1 MTTLTPGTVLVDW
14 DNTLHD
20 AAGTFFGAL
29 RQVLAERGIRL
40 DVPMYRAAYDPDY
53 RVLYARLGLA
63 ADEIEAASDAWR
75 NLVRD
80 ATPRLIPGSR
90 EALERI
96 RAAGVPIHVV
106 TAAPRA
112 QVEAQLAATGV
123 AWLFAVAAGGETAA
137 PRPSPAPLQL
147 ALERIGGGIA
157 PVVYIGDTPADMR
170 MAQAAGVHGVGVA
183 GFATSEAQLHAAGAV
198 ETAPSFSAWAERW
211 LGALAERRVV
221 G

>member
-1 MTTLTPGTVLVDW
+1 MTTVTPGTLLVDW

-29 RQVLAERGIRL
+29 RHVLADRGIRL

-53 RVLYARLGLA
+53 RVLYARLGVPD
-63 ADEIEAASDAWR
+63 DEIDAASDAWR
-75 NLVRD
+75 VLVRQ
-80 ATPRLIPGSR
+80 ATPRLIAGSR

-96 RAAGVPIHVV
+96 RDARVPVHVV
-106 TAAPRA
+106 TAAPRE

-123 AWLFAVAAGGETAA
+123 GWLAAIVAGGEADA
-137 PRPSPAPLQL
+137 PRPAAAPLQM
-147 ALERIGGGIA
+147 ALQRIGGGTA
-157 PVVYIGDTPADMR
+157 PVVYAGDTPADML
-170 MAQAAGVHGVGVA
+170 MALAAGVRAIGIA
-183 GFATSEAQLHAAGAV
+183 GFATSEAQLRAAGAQ

-211 LGALAERRVV
+211 LGGLVERPVL

>member
-1 MTTLTPGTVLVDW
+1 MTTVTPGTLLVDW

-29 RQVLAERGIRL
+29 RQVLADRGIRL

-53 RVLYARLGLA
+53 RVLYARLGLPV
-63 ADEIEAASDAWR
+63 DEIDAASQSWR
-75 NLVRD
+75 ALVRT

-96 RAAGVPIHVV
+96 RVAGVPIHVV

-123 AWLFAVAAGGETAA
+123 GWLTAVVAGGEAAA
-137 PRPSPAPLQL
+137 PPAESRAAAARAGAHRRRHRTGRLCRRH
-147 ALERIGGGIA
+147 ACRHADGGGGRRA
-157 PVVYIGDTPADMR
+157 R
-170 MAQAAGVHGVGVA
+170 RGVA
-183 GFATSEAQLHAAGAV
+183 GFATSEAQLHAAGAA

-211 LGALAERRVV
+211 LGELAERRVV

>member
-1 MTTLTPGTVLVDW
+1 MTTVTPGTLLVDW

-20 AAGTFFGAL
+20 AAGTFFAAL

-53 RVLYARLGLA
+53 RVLYARLGLPD
-63 ADEIEAASDAWR
+63 DEIDAASAAWR
-75 NLVRD
+75 HLVRG
-80 ATPRLIPGSR
+80 AMPRLIPGSR

-96 RAAGVPIHVV
+96 RDAAVPIYVV

-123 AWLFAVAAGGETAA
+123 PWLTAIVAGGEAEA
-137 PRPSPAPLQL
+137 PRPAAAPLRL
-147 ALERIGGGIA
+147 ALERLDGGTSPI
-157 PVVYIGDTPADMR
+157 VYAGDTPADMR
-170 MAQAAGVHGVGVA
+170 MAQAAGVRGIGVA
-183 GFATSEAQLHAAGAV
+183 GFSTTEAQLHAAGAA
-198 ETAPSFSAWAERW
+198 ETAPSFSAWAGRW
-211 LGALAERRVV
+211 LGGSAERRVV